1 MTPDSRYG
9 MTIPFDGIP
18 LHAQAD
24 MVRELE
30 DLGYTDVWS
39 SEANGA
45 DGFTPLTL
53 ASVWAP
59 SLRLGSAIV
68 PSFTRGPA
76 HLGPVGARPPRCPAR
91 RGGVRHRRVAQRH
104 RRALE
109 RHPVRRAVQA
119 HPRHGP
125 LPP

>member
-1 MTPDSRYG
+1 MTYTGYG
-9 MTIPFDGIP
+9 MTIPFDGVP
-18 LHAQAD
+18 LHEQREWI
-24 MVRELE
+24 VELE

-76 HLGPVGARPPRCPAR
+76 TLAPWPRWPMPRPDGWRSASAR
-91 RGGVRHRRVAQRH
+91 R
-104 RRALE
+104 
-109 RHPVRRAVQA
+109 PT
-119 HPRHGP
+119 
-125 LPP
+125 